1 MAMIFS
7 KSLKHS
13 IAIFFI
19 SIVIL
24 TSCVSS
30 RISNYHYNQ
39 KTAAPQLRE
48 DLILLQ
54 TVLEANHP
62 SLYWYTTKDSIDN
75 AFKAAIGS
83 ITDSLTEIEF
93 RNKVASVISKIHCG
107 HTAVRFSKDYTK
119 LSDKNK
125 YPLFPL
131 SIKTW
136 QDTMV
141 VVASYFASDSILKR
155 GTIITSING
164 RTAKQL
170 LDSMFN
176 IIGSDGYANT
186 YKSQVISGNFSNW
199 YKLAWGLDSIYQ
211 INYLDSLGKNQSV
224 KIKNYTPDTI
234 HIKKPA
240 ADSLKTKQPIVKA
253 KELTRKE
260 KRQLRIATTRLF
272 TLDSSTNTAYMRV
285 TNFTQNHLRS
295 FFRRSF
301 KKLEHNKIPNLII
314 DLRENTGGYMSASNL
329 FTKYLIDKPFKNAD
343 TLASITHAIKHPYYV
358 RESIKYWFLSHLTS
372 RKLADGRYH
381 IRRAETHYYQAKTS
395 HHFNGSIYIL
405 QGGYTYSA
413 ATMFTSALKGQKNV
427 TIIGEESGGGYY
439 GNTATYLPT
448 IILPNSKLRV
458 LMPTYRMVM
467 DAKRIKDGRGVQPDV
482 PIRAT
487 VEAIKKGVD
496 LKLAK
501 AKELVLR
508 SK

>member
-1 MAMIFS
+1 MRNFKFVS
-7 KSLKHS
+7 
-13 IAIFFI
+13 FFI
-19 SIVIL
+19 IFL

-30 RISNYHYNQ
+30 LISNYHFNQ
-39 KTAAPQLRE
+39 KTSAPQLKE
-48 DLILLQ
+48 DLILLK
-54 TVLEANHP
+54 TILEANHP

-75 AFKAAIGS
+75 AFSAAIGS
-83 ITDSLTEIEF
+83 ISDSLTEIEC

-119 LSDKNK
+119 LTDKNK

-141 VVASYFASDSILKR
+141 VVASYFAKDSILKR

-176 IIGSDGYANT
+176 IIGSDGYTNT

-199 YKLAWGLDSIYQ
+199 YKLAWGLDSICQ
-211 INYLDSLGKNQSV
+211 ITYLDSLGKNQSV

-234 HIKKPA
+234 HIKKPT
-240 ADSLKTKQPIVKA
+240 ADSLKTKQPIVKT
-253 KELTRKE
+253 KQLTRKE

-272 TLDSSTNTAYMRV
+272 SMDRSTNTAYMRV
-285 TNFTQNHLRS
+285 SNFTQNHLRS

-301 KKLEHNKIPNLII
+301 RKLERNKIPNLII

-343 TLASITHAIKHPYYV
+343 TLAAITNAIKHPYYV
-358 RESIKYWFLSHLTS
+358 RESVKYWVLSHLAS

-381 IRRAETHYYQAKTS
+381 NRRAEKHCFHPKTR
-395 HHFNGSIYIL
+395 HHFNGKVYIL

-427 TIIGEESGGGYY
+427 AIIGEESGGGYY

-448 IILPNSKLRV
+448 IILPNSKLRIV
-458 LMPTYRMVM
+458 MPTYRMVM
-467 DAKRIKDGRGVQPDV
+467 DAKRIKDGRGVQPDIF
-482 PIRAT
+482 IRPSAET
-487 VEAIKKGVD
+487 IKQGIDV
-496 LKLAK
+496 KLAK
-501 AKELVLR
+501 AKEII
-508 SK
+508 SSGK